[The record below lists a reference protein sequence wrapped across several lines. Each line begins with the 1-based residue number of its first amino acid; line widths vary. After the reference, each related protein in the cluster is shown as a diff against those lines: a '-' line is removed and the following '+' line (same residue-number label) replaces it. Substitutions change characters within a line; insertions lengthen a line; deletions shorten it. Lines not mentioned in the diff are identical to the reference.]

1 MTPAKGSNDV
11 YKTVSMCLASALL
24 TLAGAYFAT
33 TKNAV
38 TKDEVPALVQQNNP
52 YTQDAKDIKAKLDDL
67 RDRVIHLDDHQRQ
80 MGEDVAAIAAKA
92 GVTAHPIA
100 GAGGRQ

>member
-1 MTPAKGSNDV
+1 MTPAKASNDV
-11 YKTVSMCLASALL
+11 YKTISMCLGSALL
-24 TLAGAYFAT
+24 TLAGAYFT
-33 TKNAV
+33 MSRNAV
-38 TKDEVPALVQQNNP
+38 SRDEMPALVQQNNP
-52 YTQDAKDIKAKLDDL
+52 YVQDAKDIKAKLDDL